1 MSTIEA
7 GLTQERLKQADGHV
21 SVGGENKQR
30 RYTFRDE
37 VLTRT
42 YEPLIR
48 SAKTDRRRT
57 RSSQGTLMTGGGR
70 SILAPWGCWTAW
82 GVAR

>member
-7 GLTQERLKQADGHV
+7 GPTQERLKQADGHV

-37 VLTRT
+37 VLTRA

-48 SAKTDRRRT
+48 SGED
-57 RSSQGTLMTGGGR
+57 GP
-70 SILAPWGCWTAW
+70 APDPLLHK
-82 GVAR
+82 VH

>member
-7 GLTQERLKQADGHV
+7 GPTQERLKQADGHV
-21 SVGGENKQR
+21 SVGGENKRR

-42 YEPLIR
+42 YKPMIR
-48 SAKTDRRRT
+48 AAKTDRRRT
-57 RSSQGTLMTGGGR
+57 RSSQGTLMTGGR
-70 SILAPWGCWTAW
+70 SNL
-82 GVAR
+82 